1 MKEEKSQREEE
12 EHEEKYLLVDDGDK
26 ERIETE
32 SVEHDKK
39 SKKSDLGGRMDA
51 GWAEEEEQDCDEK
64 TNDASESAKED
75 DGQNE

>member
-51 GWAEEEEQDCDEK
+51 G
-64 TNDASESAKED
+64 
-75 DGQNE
+75 